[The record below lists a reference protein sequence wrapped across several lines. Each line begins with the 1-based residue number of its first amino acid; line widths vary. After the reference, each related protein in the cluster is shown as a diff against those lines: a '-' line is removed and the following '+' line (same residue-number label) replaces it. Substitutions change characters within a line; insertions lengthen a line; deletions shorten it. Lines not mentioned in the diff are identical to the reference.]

1 MHSEIP
7 IRPAAPEPVR
17 VTEPVKPAVQE
28 RPAFDQS
35 EYRVIHDEN
44 SESQVVEKTL
54 EKMDYIMDKGPL
66 KTASGTESVTPHQ
79 QTAPVSQS
87 QVQPAEAPVDTDS
100 PYIIK
105 DGKIIE
111 NPNYKFKKTS
121 PVKPLDF
128 VERFSRGRSEAGGY
142 QSSESLK
149 TETEPETPRRSRYD
163 EITFD
168 KIYSSDSSSDEK
180 EPVGNVEMKIGDVQ
194 ITFYKKDEK

>member
-1 MHSEIP
+1 M
-7 IRPAAPEPVR
+7 
-17 VTEPVKPAVQE
+17 
-28 RPAFDQS
+28 
-35 EYRVIHDEN
+35 
-44 SESQVVEKTL
+44 EKTL

-66 KTASGTESVTPHQ
+66 RTASSSDTESVAPQ
-79 QTAPVSQS
+79 QRTAPVSQA
-87 QVQPAEAPVDTDS
+87 PAQTEETPIDTDS

-111 NPNYKFKKTS
+111 NPYYKFKKTS

-128 VERFSRGRSEAGGY
+128 VERFSRTRSQAGGY
-142 QSSESLK
+142 QPAESRK
-149 TETEPETPRRSRYD
+149 TEPEPETPRRSRYE

-168 KIYSSDSSSDEK
+168 KIYSSDSSSNEK